1 MRPMEQK
8 ILNGPWLMS
17 LTQSEQVSDVVLSYQ
32 IEADSSRVLYALSI
46 PEYIE
51 AWLRAPESD
60 DMRFVFI
67 PEGREAFRIDLYRGG
82 VPLSSI
88 RSSCRIVSS
97 NQVRYTWKM
106 DSLISTT
113 DTRVDIHVRC
123 SPGGCILGL
132 KHSGFRSSEESAWYD
147 KMWHQSIESLCRI
160 VSKNRTSAAH

>member
-8 ILNGPWLMS
+8 ILNPPWLM
-17 LTQSEQVSDVVLSYQ
+17 TRAPSEQVSDVVLSYQ
-32 IEADSSRVLYALSI
+32 IEADSARVLYALSI

-51 AWLRAPESD
+51 AWLHAPESED
-60 DMRFVFI
+60 VRFVFT
-67 PEGREAFRIDLYRGG
+67 PEGREVFRIDLYRGG
-82 VPLSSI
+82 VLLSSI

-106 DSLISTT
+106 DSLIGTT
-113 DTRVDIHVRC
+113 DTRVDIHLRC
-123 SPGGCILGL
+123 SSGGCILGL

-147 KMWHQSIESLCRI
+147 KMWHQSIENLCRI